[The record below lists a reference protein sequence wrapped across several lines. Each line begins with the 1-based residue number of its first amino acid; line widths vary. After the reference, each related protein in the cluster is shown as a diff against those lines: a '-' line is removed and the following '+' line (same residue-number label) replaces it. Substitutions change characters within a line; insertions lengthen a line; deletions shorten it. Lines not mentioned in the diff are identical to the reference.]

1 MVPHFYKSFY
11 KFSQISLPEKLYFK
25 FQTKIPLSY
34 IGHLINRIHI
44 RYLKISN
51 PGWDSCVTFPVKQPQ
66 KWERDKLWF
75 FFGFQ
80 VNEKTC
86 NEKKMRNFLR
96 PTMSLIPMTKP
107 FKRPILQEQF
117 IKRFIKLE
125 NQMCELQETT
135 QALTRGSQRLRLTV
149 NVQIGLPRPI
159 LQGFIK
165 LKDQICELNYRGT
178 KSEIK
183 DKVVNQFYNFAFL
196 ILNSPK
202 TDEHSISLR
211 NNARSIFK
219 LK

>member
-1 MVPHFYKSFY
+1 
-11 KFSQISLPEKLYFK
+11 
-25 FQTKIPLSY
+25 
-34 IGHLINRIHI
+34 
-44 RYLKISN
+44 
-51 PGWDSCVTFPVKQPQ
+51 
-66 KWERDKLWF
+66 
-75 FFGFQ
+75 
-80 VNEKTC
+80 
-86 NEKKMRNFLR
+86 
-96 PTMSLIPMTKP
+96 
-107 FKRPILQEQF
+107 
-117 IKRFIKLE
+117 
-125 NQMCELQETT
+125 MCELQETT